1 VRRGLLS
8 SPSQIRVPHILPYLQ
23 ELTKLL
29 LLSFSTPLLLS
40 HPTSHP
46 PYPSIQVSMQP
57 IYPRP
62 ARLPPGMCKFS
73 FLALF
78 QLLVPEYKK
87 VNRRMKVYYSKIIT
101 YCTVGASMKRV
112 AITAKGRVQKVG
124 YRDEVEEIA
133 RKLNVTGFVENVKPY
148 DVRIVAEGEDEHID
162 VFIKR
167 IKINKFPIDVENVEV
182 NFDDFTGEFEYFE
195 IKRGKW
201 GEEIAERLDTAG
213 KLLYKSVELGGE
225 SVEIGKKMLGKQ
237 DMMLEKQDETID
249 AIVEV
254 SERIDGSKEE
264 IVTEISALRDDLRSY
279 MEEKFT
285 GIEQELEAIKLKIGM
300 V

>member
-1 VRRGLLS
+1 
-8 SPSQIRVPHILPYLQ
+8 
-23 ELTKLL
+23 
-29 LLSFSTPLLLS
+29 
-40 HPTSHP
+40 
-46 PYPSIQVSMQP
+46 
-57 IYPRP
+57 
-62 ARLPPGMCKFS
+62 
-73 FLALF
+73 
-78 QLLVPEYKK
+78 
-87 VNRRMKVYYSKIIT
+87 
-101 YCTVGASMKRV
+101 MKRV
-112 AITAKGRVQKVG
+112 AIIARGRVQRVR

-182 NFDDFTGEFEYFE
+182 NFDDFKGEFDYFE
-195 IKRGKW
+195 IKRGEW
-201 GEEIAERLDTAG
+201 GEEIVERLDTAG
-213 KLLYKSVELGGE
+213 KLLYRSVELGESTLEVAERSVELGEE

-237 DMMLEKQDETID
+237 DMMLEKQDATID
-249 AIVEV
+249 AIGEV
-254 SERIDGSKEE
+254 SEKIDGSKEE

-285 GIEQELEAIKLKIGM
+285 RIEHDVEAIKVKIGM